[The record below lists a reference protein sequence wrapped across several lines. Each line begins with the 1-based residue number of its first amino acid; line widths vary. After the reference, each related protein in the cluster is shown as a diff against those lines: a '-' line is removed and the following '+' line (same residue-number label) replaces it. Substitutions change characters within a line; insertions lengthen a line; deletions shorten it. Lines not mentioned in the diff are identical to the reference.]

1 MIYTNMSSIK
11 TMGSFSSTDSIVGKT
26 VVCSDSIIFLRNKDD
41 EEAVLEKIGGSMLR
55 RITNTD
61 QEDEEKEYL
70 LDEANETI
78 KMVSNLYETNDHNE
92 IAMLE
97 LQQQLVDMTTKH
109 QAAMK
114 TIAKQEKQ
122 LSAEREGFAIVVNKL
137 NAKLMEKKEDV
148 YSTKEKDND
157 VCCSAS
163 TTSTTTDTTACTFDS
178 NTIDGDGEED
188 VSTWK
193 ERYDVLIDKINELT
207 DKNVELE
214 EKFNQLELKNKRV
227 PPSRCVSFDDRL
239 VVESRIE
246 TKYKE
251 ALMTIEQLE
260 SENETLHQSIDD
272 SIGMSGCMNDMMEY
286 FEQQLVDLDGKL
298 KQTIAS
304 KDETELQLN
313 DMKEQNKALKIKI
326 AAEKEAPVTEYD
338 DCYEQENELQEDDEL
353 HTCHI
358 SYLLQQSLDG
368 QKKRRYARSK
378 SCLM

>member
-1 MIYTNMSSIK
+1 MIYTNTNMSSIR

-26 VVCSDSIIFLRNKDD
+26 VICSDSIIFIRNKED

-55 RITNTD
+55 RIMNMD
-61 QEDEEKEYL
+61 QDDGEKEYL
-70 LDEANETI
+70 LGEANETI

-97 LQQQLVDMTTKH
+97 LQQQLVDSTAKH
-109 QAAMK
+109 EASMK

-122 LSAEREGFAIVVNKL
+122 LQLEREGFAIVVNKL

-148 YSTKEKDND
+148 YSTKEKDNE
-157 VCCSAS
+157 VCCS
-163 TTSTTTDTTACTFDS
+163 TSTMSTVTDTTTCTFDS
-178 NTIDGDGEED
+178 NTLDGEED

-193 ERYDVLIDKINELT
+193 ERYDVLIDKVHELA

-214 EKFNQLELKNKRV
+214 EKCNQLEKKNKRV
-227 PPSRCVSFDDRL
+227 PPTRCVSFDDRL
-239 VVESRIE
+239 VVEKRIE

-298 KQTIAS
+298 KQTIVL
-304 KDETELQLN
+304 KEETESQLI
-313 DMKEQNKALKIKI
+313 DLKEENKALKSRI
-326 AAEKEAPVTEYD
+326 AAEREAPVTEYD
-338 DCYEQENELQEDDEL
+338 DCLEQENELQEDDEL

>member
-1 MIYTNMSSIK
+1 
-11 TMGSFSSTDSIVGKT
+11 MGT
-26 VVCSDSIIFLRNKDD
+26 
-41 EEAVLEKIGGSMLR
+41 
-55 RITNTD
+55 
-61 QEDEEKEYL
+61 
-70 LDEANETI
+70 
-78 KMVSNLYETNDHNE
+78 
-92 IAMLE
+92 
-97 LQQQLVDMTTKH
+97 
-109 QAAMK
+109 
-114 TIAKQEKQ
+114 
-122 LSAEREGFAIVVNKL
+122 
-137 NAKLMEKKEDV
+137 
-148 YSTKEKDND
+148 TKEKDNE
-157 VCCSAS
+157 VCCS
-163 TTSTTTDTTACTFDS
+163 TSTMSTVTDTTTCTFDS
-178 NTIDGDGEED
+178 NTLDGEED

-193 ERYDVLIDKINELT
+193 ERYDVLIDKVHELA

-214 EKFNQLELKNKRV
+214 EKCNQLEQKNKRV
-227 PPSRCVSFDDRL
+227 PPTRCVSFDDRL
-239 VVESRIE
+239 VVEKRIE

-304 KDETELQLN
+304 KEETELQLN
-313 DMKEQNKALKIKI
+313 DLKEENKALKIKI
-326 AAEKEAPVTEYD
+326 AAEREAPVNYD
-338 DCYEQENELQEDDEL
+338 DCYEQEDEQEDDEH

>member
-1 MIYTNMSSIK
+1 MNM
-11 TMGSFSSTDSIVGKT
+11 
-26 VVCSDSIIFLRNKDD
+26 
-41 EEAVLEKIGGSMLR
+41 
-55 RITNTD
+55 D
-61 QEDEEKEYL
+61 QEDGGEKEFL
-70 LDEANETI
+70 LGEANETI

-109 QAAMK
+109 EEAMK

-122 LSAEREGFAIVVNKL
+122 LTAEREGFAIVVNKL

-148 YSTKEKDND
+148 YTTKEKDNE
-157 VCCSAS
+157 VCCS
-163 TTSTTTDTTACTFDS
+163 TSTMSTVTDTTACTFDS
-178 NTIDGDGEED
+178 NTLDGEED
-188 VSTWK
+188 ISTWK
-193 ERYDVLIDKINELT
+193 ERYDVLIDKVHELA

-214 EKFNQLELKNKRV
+214 GKCNQLEKKNKRV
-227 PPSRCVSFDDRL
+227 PPTRCVSFDDRL
-239 VVESRIE
+239 VEPSRIE

-298 KQTIAS
+298 KQTIVL
-304 KDETELQLN
+304 KEETESQLI
-313 DMKEQNKALKIKI
+313 DLKEENKALKSRI
-326 AAEKEAPVTEYD
+326 ASGKEASVAEYD
-338 DCYEQENELQEDDEL
+338 DCYEQEDDQEDDEL

-368 QKKRRYARSK
+368 QKKRRYTRSK
-378 SCLM
+378 SYLM

>member
-1 MIYTNMSSIK
+1 
-11 TMGSFSSTDSIVGKT
+11 MGSFSSTDSIIGKT
-26 VVCSDSIIFLRNKDD
+26 VVCSDSIIFLRNKND

-55 RITNTD
+55 RIMNMD
-61 QEDEEKEYL
+61 QEDGGEKEFL
-70 LDEANETI
+70 LGETNETI

-97 LQQQLVDMTTKH
+97 IQQQLVDMTTKH
-109 QAAMK
+109 EEAMK

-122 LSAEREGFAIVVNKL
+122 LTAEREGFAIVVNKL

-148 YSTKEKDND
+148 YTTKEKDNE
-157 VCCSAS
+157 VCCS
-163 TTSTTTDTTACTFDS
+163 TSTMSTVTDTTACTFDS
-178 NTIDGDGEED
+178 NTLDGEED
-188 VSTWK
+188 ISTWK
-193 ERYDVLIDKINELT
+193 ERYDVLIDKVHELA

-214 EKFNQLELKNKRV
+214 EKCNQLEKKNKRV
-227 PPSRCVSFDDRL
+227 PPTRCVSFDDRL

-272 SIGMSGCMNDMMEY
+272 SMGMSGCMNDMMEY

-313 DMKEQNKALKIKI
+313 DLKEENKALKSKI
-326 AAEKEAPVTEYD
+326 AAEKEVPVTEYD
-338 DCYEQENELQEDDEL
+338 DCYQQEDDQEDDEL